1 MRTFKTS
8 SRPCS
13 GIKLISHHEEKMK
26 TNMTMKTQLK
36 WGVRAG
42 AVATLAAGLFL
53 SGCGKKEE
61 AGAGGSAPAGKKT
74 NVANI
79 GSDTMVNLAAAWA
92 EAYGA
97 IDKTV
102 VIEVNGGGSGVGIK
116 GLLNGTAELA
126 NSSRHIEDKEKAELK
141 EKRQLDAKEFVVGFD
156 ALSIY
161 VHKDNPMTEI
171 TMEQLGQIY
180 GATGTTTKWSELG
193 VTAIPGAKGDEI
205 IRVSRQN
212 NSGTYEYFKEA
223 VVGKKNEF
231 KLGSLDMNGS
241 KDVVELVGKTPNAIG
256 YSGMGYANPSV
267 KMLKVAKK
275 KGDPYVAPSIAATHD
290 KTYPIA
296 RPMFFYTAG
305 DPAPHLQK
313 YIDWT
318 MSDAGQKIVET
329 TGYVPLPKK

>member
-1 MRTFKTS
+1 
-8 SRPCS
+8 
-13 GIKLISHHEEKMK
+13 
-26 TNMTMKTQLK
+26 MTMNTKLN
-36 WGVRAG
+36 RG
-42 AVATLAAGLFL
+42 ALCAVTTLAAALL
-53 SGCGKKEE
+53 LAGCGKSGSDSTSG
-61 AGAGGSAPAGKKT
+61 GAAPSGKKT
-74 NVANI
+74 TIANI

-97 IDKTV
+97 VDKTV

-126 NSSRHIEDKEKAELK
+126 NSSRHMEDKEKAELK

-161 VHKDNPMTEI
+161 VHKDNPLNEI
-171 TMEQLGQIY
+171 TMEQLAQIY
-180 GATGTTTKWSELG
+180 GATGTITKWSELG

-223 VVGKKNEF
+223 TVGKKSEF

-256 YSGMGYANPSV
+256 YSGMGYVNPSV
-267 KMLKVAKK
+267 KMLNVSKK
-275 KGDPYVAPSIAATHD
+275 KGDPAVHPSIASTHD
-290 KTYPIA
+290 KTYPIS

-305 DPAPHLQK
+305 DPSPQMKK
-313 YIDWT
+313 YIDWVLT
-318 MSDAGQKIVET
+318 DAGQKIVET

>member
-1 MRTFKTS
+1 
-8 SRPCS
+8 
-13 GIKLISHHEEKMK
+13 
-26 TNMTMKTQLK
+26 MKTQLN
-36 WGVRAG
+36 WSVRAG
-42 AVATLAAGLFL
+42 AVATLAAGLL
-53 SGCGKKEE
+53 LGGCGKKDE
-61 AGAGGSAPAGKKT
+61 AAGGGSAPSGKKT
-74 NVANI
+74 TIANI

-126 NSSRHIEDKEKAELK
+126 NSSRHMEDKEKAELK
-141 EKRQLDAKEFVVGFD
+141 EKRQLDAKEFIVGFD

-171 TMEQLGQIY
+171 TMEQLNDIY
-180 GATGTTTKWSELG
+180 GATGKTTKWSELG

-223 VVGKKNEF
+223 TIGKKKEF

-256 YSGMGYANPSV
+256 FSGMGYANASV
-267 KMLKVAKK
+267 KMLNVAKK
-275 KGDPYVAPSIAATHD
+275 KGDKYVHPSIASTHD
-290 KTYPIA
+290 KSYPIS

-305 DPAPHLQK
+305 EPSPQLKK
-313 YIDWT
+313 YIDWA

-329 TGYVPLPKK
+329 TGYVPLPK

>member
-1 MRTFKTS
+1 
-8 SRPCS
+8 
-13 GIKLISHHEEKMK
+13 MK
-26 TNMTMKTQLK
+26 KQLN
-36 WGVRAG
+36 WSVRAG
-42 AVATLAAGLFL
+42 AVLTLAAGVILT
-53 SGCGKKEE
+53 GCGKKSES
-61 AGAGGSAPAGKKT
+61 GDGSKPQSGSKKT
-74 NVANI
+74 VANI

-97 IDKTV
+97 IDKSV

-116 GLLNGTAELA
+116 GLINGTTELA

-141 EKRQLDAKEFVVGFD
+141 EKRQVDSKEFVVGFD

-161 VHKDNPMTEI
+161 VHKDNPLTEI
-171 TMEQLGQIY
+171 TMDQLADIY
-180 GATGTTTKWSELG
+180 RADGKITKWSELG
-193 VTAIPGAKGDEI
+193 VTSIPGSKGDEI

-241 KDVVELVGKTPNAIG
+241 KDVVELCGKTPNAIG

-275 KGDPYVAPSIAATHD
+275 KGDPAVAPSIAATHD
-290 KTYPIA
+290 KSYPIA

-305 DPAPHLQK
+305 EPAPHVK
-313 YIDWT
+313 AYIDWT
-318 MSDAGQKIVET
+318 MSDAGQKYVES

>member
-1 MRTFKTS
+1 
-8 SRPCS
+8 
-13 GIKLISHHEEKMK
+13 
-26 TNMTMKTQLK
+26 MTMNTRLN
-36 WGVRAG
+36 RG
-42 AVATLAAGLFL
+42 ALCAVTTLAAALL
-53 SGCGKKEE
+53 LTGCGKSGGES
-61 AGAGGSAPAGKKT
+61 ASGGGSGKKT
-74 NVANI
+74 TIANI

-97 IDKTV
+97 VDKTV

-116 GLLNGTAELA
+116 GLLNGTCELA
-126 NSSRHIEDKEKAELK
+126 NSSRHMEDKEKAELK

-161 VHKDNPMTEI
+161 VHKDNPLNEI
-171 TMEQLGQIY
+171 TMEQLGDIY
-180 GATGTTTKWSELG
+180 RSDGKITKWSDLG
-193 VTAIPGAKGDEI
+193 VTSIPGGKGDEI

-256 YSGMGYANPSV
+256 YSGMGYANPTV
-267 KMLKVAKK
+267 KMVKVAKK

-305 DPAPHLQK
+305 EPAPHLKK

-318 MSDAGQKIVET
+318 MSDAGQKFVES

>member
-26 TNMTMKTQLK
+26 TNMTMKIQLK

-126 NSSRHIEDKEKAELK
+126 NSSRHIEDKE
-141 EKRQLDAKEFVVGFD
+141 
-156 ALSIY
+156 
-161 VHKDNPMTEI
+161 
-171 TMEQLGQIY
+171 
-180 GATGTTTKWSELG
+180 
-193 VTAIPGAKGDEI
+193 
-205 IRVSRQN
+205 
-212 NSGTYEYFKEA
+212 
-223 VVGKKNEF
+223 
-231 KLGSLDMNGS
+231 
-241 KDVVELVGKTPNAIG
+241 
-256 YSGMGYANPSV
+256 
-267 KMLKVAKK
+267 
-275 KGDPYVAPSIAATHD
+275 
-290 KTYPIA
+290 
-296 RPMFFYTAG
+296 
-305 DPAPHLQK
+305 
-313 YIDWT
+313 
-318 MSDAGQKIVET
+318 
-329 TGYVPLPKK
+329 

>member
-1 MRTFKTS
+1 M
-8 SRPCS
+8 
-13 GIKLISHHEEKMK
+13 MK
-26 TNMTMKTQLK
+26 APLRRGLQLS
-36 WGVRAG
+36 
-42 AVATLAAGLFL
+42 AVTALAAALAL
-53 SGCGKKEE
+53 TGCGKS
-61 AGAGGSAPAGKKT
+61 GSSGSAEGSGKKT
-74 NVANI
+74 TVANI

-97 IDKTV
+97 IDKSV
-102 VIEVNGGGSGVGIK
+102 LIEVNGGGSGVGLK
-116 GLLNGTAELA
+116 GLINGTCDLA
-126 NSSRHIEDKEKAELK
+126 NSSRHIEDKEKTELK
-141 EKRQLDAKEFVVGFD
+141 EKRQLDAKEFVVAFD

-161 VHKDNPMTEI
+161 VHKDNPLNEI
-171 TMEQLGQIY
+171 TVEQLADIY
-180 GATGTTTKWSELG
+180 RSDGKITKWSELG

-212 NSGTYEYFKEA
+212 NSGTYEYFKES

-275 KGDPYVAPSIAATHD
+275 KGDPFVAPSIASTHD

-305 DPAPHLQK
+305 EPASHVKK
-313 YIDWT
+313 YIDWAL
-318 MSDAGQKIVET
+318 SDAGQKIVES

>member
-1 MRTFKTS
+1 
-8 SRPCS
+8 
-13 GIKLISHHEEKMK
+13 MK
-26 TNMTMKTQLK
+26 TNMTANKQMN
-36 WGVRAG
+36 WSVRTG
-42 AVATLAAGLFL
+42 AVLTLAAGLIL
-53 SGCGKKEE
+53 SGCGKSDSSG
-61 AGAGGSAPAGKKT
+61 GATSGPKKT
-74 NVANI
+74 VANI

-97 IDKTV
+97 VDKST

-141 EKRQLDAKEFVVGFD
+141 EKRQLDAKEYVVGFD

-161 VHKDNPMTEI
+161 VHKDNPLNEI
-171 TMEQLGQIY
+171 TMEQLGEIY
-180 GATGTTTKWSELG
+180 RSDGKITKWSDLG
-193 VTAIPGAKGDEI
+193 VTSIPGGKGDEL

-256 YSGMGYANPSV
+256 YSGMGYANASV

-275 KGDPYVAPSIAATHD
+275 KGDPYVAPSIASTHD
-290 KTYPIA
+290 KSYPIA

-305 DPAPHLQK
+305 DPAPHVK
-313 YIDWT
+313 AYIDWVL
-318 MSDAGQKIVET
+318 SDAGQKIVET

>member
-1 MRTFKTS
+1 
-8 SRPCS
+8 
-13 GIKLISHHEEKMK
+13 
-26 TNMTMKTQLK
+26 MTMNKQLN
-36 WGVRAG
+36 WGVRLG
-42 AVATLAAGLFL
+42 AVATVATGLL
-53 SGCGKKEE
+53 ISGCGKSDSS
-61 AGAGGSAPAGKKT
+61 GGGDASAAKRHT
-74 NVANI
+74 VANI

-97 IDKTV
+97 VDKSTI
-102 VIEVNGGGSGVGIK
+102 IEVNGGGSGVGIK
-116 GLLNGTAELA
+116 GLINGTCELA
-126 NSSRHIEDKEKAELK
+126 NSSRHIEDKEKVELK
-141 EKRQLDAKEFVVGFD
+141 EKRQLDSQEFVVGFD

-161 VHKDNPMTEI
+161 VHKDNPLNEI
-171 TMEQLGQIY
+171 TMEQLADIY
-180 GATGTTTKWSELG
+180 RSDGKITKWSELG
-193 VTAIPGAKGDEI
+193 VTSIPGGKGDEI

-212 NSGTYEYFKEA
+212 NSGTYEYFKES

-267 KMLKVAKK
+267 KMVKVAKK

-290 KTYPIA
+290 KSYPIA

-305 DPAPHLQK
+305 EPAPYVK
-313 YIDWT
+313 AYIDWV

>member
-1 MRTFKTS
+1 
-8 SRPCS
+8 
-13 GIKLISHHEEKMK
+13 
-26 TNMTMKTQLK
+26 MTMNTKLN
-36 WGVRAG
+36 RG
-42 AVATLAAGLFL
+42 ALCAVTTLAAALL
-53 SGCGKKEE
+53 LAGCGKSGSDSTSG
-61 AGAGGSAPAGKKT
+61 GAAPSGKKT
-74 NVANI
+74 TIANI

-126 NSSRHIEDKEKAELK
+126 NSSRHMEDKEKVELK

-161 VHKDNPMTEI
+161 VHKDNPLNEI
-171 TMEQLGQIY
+171 TMEQLNQIY
-180 GATGTTTKWSELG
+180 GATGTITKWSELG

-267 KMLKVAKK
+267 KMVKVAKK
-275 KGDPYVAPSIAATHD
+275 KGDPYVAPSIASTHD

-305 DPAPHLQK
+305 EPSPQVKK
-313 YIDWT
+313 YIDWVLT
-318 MSDAGQKIVET
+318 DAGQKIVET

>member
-1 MRTFKTS
+1 MKNQFTLITS
-8 SRPCS
+8 FAAAA
-13 GIKLISHHEEKMK
+13 L
-26 TNMTMKTQLK
+26 L
-36 WGVRAG
+36 
-42 AVATLAAGLFL
+42 LA
-53 SGCGKKEE
+53 GCGKSGDN
-61 AGAGGSAPAGKKT
+61 ASTSGGKKT
-74 NVANI
+74 TIANI

-92 EAYGA
+92 ETYGA
-97 IDKTV
+97 VDKTV
-102 VIEVNGGGSGVGIK
+102 VLEVGGGGSGVGIK
-116 GLLNGTAELA
+116 GLINGTTEIA

-141 EKRQLDAKEFVVGFD
+141 EKRQLDSKEFIVGFD

-161 VHKDNPMTEI
+161 VHKDNPMNEI
-171 TMEQLGQIY
+171 TMEQLAEIY
-180 GATGTTTKWSELG
+180 RADGKVTKWSELG
-193 VTAIPGAKGDEI
+193 VTAIPGAKGDEL

-275 KGDPYVAPSIAATHD
+275 QGDVSVAPSIATTHD

-296 RPMFFYTAG
+296 RPLFLYTAG
-305 DPAPHLQK
+305 EPAPHVKK

-318 MSDAGQKIVET
+318 LTDAGQKIVET
-329 TGYVPLPKK
+329 TGYVPMPKK

>member
-1 MRTFKTS
+1 
-8 SRPCS
+8 
-13 GIKLISHHEEKMK
+13 MK
-26 TNMTMKTQLK
+26 NTMSINAQLK

-53 SGCGKKEE
+53 SGCGKKDE
-61 AGAGGSAPAGKKT
+61 AGGGSSGKKT
-74 NVANI
+74 TVANI

-92 EAYGA
+92 EAYSA
-97 IDKTV
+97 VDKNT

-141 EKRQLDAKEFVVGFD
+141 EKRNLDAKEYVVGFD

-161 VHKDNPMTEI
+161 VHKDNPLNEI
-171 TMEQLGQIY
+171 TMEQLGDIY
-180 GATGTTTKWSELG
+180 RSDGKITKWSDLG
-193 VTAIPGAKGDEI
+193 VTSIPGAKGDEM

-256 YSGMGYANPSV
+256 YSGMGYANASV
-267 KMLKVAKK
+267 KMVKVAKK
-275 KGDPYVAPSIAATHD
+275 KGDPYVAPSIASTHD
-290 KTYPIA
+290 KSYPIA

-305 DPAPHLQK
+305 EPAPHVK
-313 YIDWT
+313 AYIDWVL
-318 MSDAGQKIVET
+318 SDAGQKLVET

>member
-1 MRTFKTS
+1 MNMNT
-8 SRPCS
+8 
-13 GIKLISHHEEKMK
+13 KL
-26 TNMTMKTQLK
+26 N
-36 WGVRAG
+36 RG
-42 AVATLAAGLFL
+42 ALCAVTTLAAALL
-53 SGCGKKEE
+53 LAGCGKSGSD
-61 AGAGGSAPAGKKT
+61 ATSGGGAPSGKKT
-74 NVANI
+74 TIANI

-97 IDKTV
+97 VDKTV

-126 NSSRHIEDKEKAELK
+126 NSSRHIEDKEVAELK
-141 EKRQLDAKEFVVGFD
+141 EKRQLDSKEFFVGFD

-161 VHKDNPMTEI
+161 VHKDNPINEI
-171 TMEQLGQIY
+171 TMEQLNQIY
-180 GATGTTTKWSELG
+180 GATGTVTKWSQLG

-275 KGDPYVAPSIAATHD
+275 AGERAVAPSIASTHD
-290 KTYPIA
+290 KTYPIS

-305 DPAPHLQK
+305 EPAPHLKK

-318 MSDAGQKIVET
+318 MSDAGQKLVET

>member
-1 MRTFKTS
+1 
-8 SRPCS
+8 
-13 GIKLISHHEEKMK
+13 
-26 TNMTMKTQLK
+26 MTTKEQMK

-53 SGCGKKEE
+53 SGCGKS
-61 AGAGGSAPAGKKT
+61 GSSDGSSGGKKT
-74 NVANI
+74 TVANI

-92 EAYGA
+92 EAYSA
-97 IDKTV
+97 VDKNT

-116 GLLNGTAELA
+116 GLINGTAELA
-126 NSSRHIEDKEKAELK
+126 NSSRHIEDKEKVELK

-161 VHKDNPMTEI
+161 VHKDNPLNEI
-171 TMEQLGQIY
+171 TMEQLADIY
-180 GATGTTTKWSELG
+180 RADGKITKWSYLG
-193 VTAIPGAKGDEI
+193 VTSIPGAKGDEM

-267 KMLKVAKK
+267 KMLKVSKK
-275 KGDPYVAPSIAATHD
+275 KGEAAVGPSIATTHD
-290 KTYPIA
+290 KSYPIA

-305 DPAPHLQK
+305 EPAPHVK
-313 YIDWT
+313 AYIDWVL
-318 MSDAGQKIVET
+318 SDAGQKLVET